1 MENIGG
7 RNQYAMPRKTR
18 YPGTQNSNPPT
29 SDAYQPQREGGLV
42 DKHELAVALNLT
54 STRIIDSWV
63 RARRISFYRL
73 GHRTLKFSLA
83 QVLEDLGR
91 FEIKAVGRTTK

>member
-1 MENIGG
+1 MKL
-7 RNQYAMPRKTR
+7 RPPKTS
-18 YPGTQNSNPPT
+18 PVSTEAVAPSPPT
-29 SDAYQPQREGGLV
+29 LLT
-42 DKHELAVALNLT
+42 KIELARVLNLT